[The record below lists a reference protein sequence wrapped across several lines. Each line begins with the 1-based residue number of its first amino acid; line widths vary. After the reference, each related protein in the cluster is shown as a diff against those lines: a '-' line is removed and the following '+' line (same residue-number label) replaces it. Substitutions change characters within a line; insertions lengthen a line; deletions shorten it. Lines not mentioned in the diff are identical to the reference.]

1 MHNGGVPGGK
11 EIQSGGNIDQG
22 FSKTDQD
29 TKTQI
34 KEALWILVAKIQIK
48 PCWDPS

>member
-11 EIQSGGNIDQG
+11 EIQSGGNTDQG

-48 PCWDPS
+48 PC

>member
-22 FSKTDQD
+22 FSQTDQD

-48 PCWDPS
+48 PC